1 MNPRRIVLG
10 LLAVL
15 VASLALSGPVAAH
28 AQYVSSD
35 PVANSILATAPG
47 QVSVTLSE
55 TIQPGTGGIAVT
67 NTSGTRFDQPN
78 VTYSADR
85 RTMSVSLAAN
95 GPGVYSVTWSAV
107 SALDGHATA
116 GGFSYVVQNPDG
128 SLPGPLP
135 TGGPTSSGSPVSP
148 FEVGLRFIGFF
159 GLAVVLGIGVMATFM
174 WIPAGRD
181 PDVQALR
188 AYGVGFPVLLNVG
201 RIAAFAFAGSMAG
214 LFVLATGLDESGI
227 GQALSQSPYLQSVAA
242 RLALGALLFVLL
254 SRAFGRSRV
263 EAPEKSARTIQVSVL
278 LALAAI
284 GAGSVGTHAAAA
296 PVGPG
301 PLVVGWFVVS
311 AATLQFLIPALAVLS
326 DAGHLV
332 GVGLW
337 VGGLAGI
344 VAVRS
349 LFRESEAAPLARI
362 VLGRFSRLAAYGVA
376 MILGGGVILA
386 LLLVGS
392 WETLLETPYGW
403 VVLGKIALFAPMV
416 SLGAFNRFR
425 LIPKTVEEPV
435 ATDAVRRLVSNVRF
449 ETALGIAVLLLA
461 GLLTSMQTAAVAA
474 GPMPFALDAPA
485 DDLRVHLLVDPYPS
499 APGIYVFTTTLFDAV
514 TGAPFDAEAH
524 NTTGRI
530 TLTLLDSTLPPSTAN
545 LSGPHYPNHFFQT
558 VTLSRRGVW
567 RADVTFSRI
576 DAFDVRATF
585 HVPLDG
591 GG

>member
-1 MNPRRIVLG
+1 
-10 LLAVL
+10 
-15 VASLALSGPVAAH
+15 
-28 AQYVSSD
+28 
-35 PVANSILATAPG
+35 
-47 QVSVTLSE
+47 
-55 TIQPGTGGIAVT
+55 
-67 NTSGTRFDQPN
+67 
-78 VTYSADR
+78 
-85 RTMSVSLAAN
+85 
-95 GPGVYSVTWSAV
+95 
-107 SALDGHATA
+107 
-116 GGFSYVVQNPDG
+116 
-128 SLPGPLP
+128 
-135 TGGPTSSGSPVSP
+135 
-148 FEVGLRFIGFF
+148 
-159 GLAVVLGIGVMATFM
+159 
-174 WIPAGRD
+174 
-181 PDVQALR
+181 
-188 AYGVGFPVLLNVG
+188 
-201 RIAAFAFAGSMAG
+201 
-214 LFVLATGLDESGI
+214 
-227 GQALSQSPYLQSVAA
+227 
-242 RLALGALLFVLL
+242 
-254 SRAFGRSRV
+254 
-263 EAPEKSARTIQVSVL
+263 
-278 LALAAI
+278 
-284 GAGSVGTHAAAA
+284 
-296 PVGPG
+296 
-301 PLVVGWFVVS
+301 VGWFVVS

-362 VLGRFSRLAAYGVA
+362 VLGRFSRLAAYAVG

-392 WETLLETPYGW
+392 WETLLGTPYGW

-416 SLGAFNRFR
+416 SVGAFNRFR

-474 GPMPFALDAPA
+474 GPTPFALDAPA

-530 TLTLLDSTLPPSTAN
+530 TLTLLNSPLPPSTAN

-558 VTLSRRGVW
+558 VTLSQRGVW
-567 RADVTFSRI
+567 RADVTYSRS

-585 HVPLDG
+585 HVPLEG